1 MQHANKSFGAI
12 KRYCAAN
19 LYLVAIAP
27 VNGKPTKAPR
37 AKGWNQPKDL
47 SNPGGYSADADDFK
61 DCNGSNIGLY
71 HGASDTLALDLD
83 DVELA
88 CKIFDELT
96 GNQLIDW
103 LKDPLRVEIKSP
115 KANRGKLLFKLP
127 TLTQSVGLRQF
138 KHDGK
143 VIFELRCGNC
153 QDVIYGQHPEGGDY
167 QFIGNPAEIP
177 LIPDVLLNMLQH
189 WDDWKSCFDSVLGI
203 TKQPPKI
210 QPRKPQQ
217 GENLPGRRN
226 PIELFNQA
234 KGGVV
239 PVLLDNGYKQLG
251 SNRLVRPGSES
262 KAPGIVILRECAD
275 GIERVFSHGG
285 DVLNDGFAHDAWD
298 CYRLLQC
305 AGDSTQAL
313 NWDPA
318 ITKHNQ
324 RLFMQE
330 KAKTAAQTPATDN
343 PKKTAEAKLPK
354 TQRTLP
360 DGTALNDQHINILE
374 QLNRDYAHTVLG
386 GKNVIVGQ
394 RVCQV
399 QGSVFTFE
407 APAEFKKKFL
417 HESLI
422 GEGKRKN
429 QGQAWLEWPGKNY
442 MPHGVGF
449 YPDPKKCPAGM
460 FNLFSG
466 YQVKPVAGD
475 CSIYLNHLKH
485 IICAGDD
492 ASYSYLIGWLAHLFQ
507 QPDVKNNVAIMLK
520 SVEGTGKGTMA
531 EPLLEI
537 LGVHGN
543 KTNGAYAIANR
554 FNGTLACR
562 LLIFADEVDLTDKH
576 VADRLKGI
584 ITETSVNMER
594 KGLEIEPIPN
604 YCRLIFASNHTRVLN
619 AGIRERRYLVLEP
632 SDEKA
637 QDTAYFKSLWA
648 WIKDGGAAKLLHYLL
663 QVDISRFD
671 PYKCPQTKALIAE
684 KLANLSGINRFFYEQ
699 IVMKD
704 ELFGGKARIFAADL
718 VDDFVAWSRDDDD
731 VKIHKPA
738 ARNMVGKMMVRLGIT
753 VGGRSDRGEGKCYD
767 LPERKELITSF
778 AKLLDVPEDEL

>member
-1 MQHANKSFGAI
+1 MQHANESFGAI

-47 SNPGGYSADADDFK
+47 SNPGGYSANADDFK
-61 DCNGSNIGLY
+61 GCNGSNIGLY
-71 HGASDTLALDLD
+71 HGASQTLALDLD

-115 KANRGKLLFKLP
+115 KANRGKLLFKFP

-153 QDVIYGQHPEGGDY
+153 QDVIYGQHPEGGAY

-189 WDDWKSCFDSVLGI
+189 WEDWKLCFDSVLGM
-203 TKQPPKI
+203 TTQPPEI

-251 SNRLVRPGSES
+251 SDRLVRPGSES
-262 KAPGIVILRECAD
+262 KAPGIIILRECTD

-399 QGSVFTFE
+399 QGSVFTF
-407 APAEFKKKFL
+407 
-417 HESLI
+417 
-422 GEGKRKN
+422 
-429 QGQAWLEWPGKNY
+429 
-442 MPHGVGF
+442 
-449 YPDPKKCPAGM
+449 
-460 FNLFSG
+460 
-466 YQVKPVAGD
+466 
-475 CSIYLNHLKH
+475 
-485 IICAGDD
+485 
-492 ASYSYLIGWLAHLFQ
+492 
-507 QPDVKNNVAIMLK
+507 
-520 SVEGTGKGTMA
+520 
-531 EPLLEI
+531 
-537 LGVHGN
+537 
-543 KTNGAYAIANR
+543 
-554 FNGTLACR
+554 
-562 LLIFADEVDLTDKH
+562 
-576 VADRLKGI
+576 
-584 ITETSVNMER
+584 SVNMER

-753 VGGRSDRGEGKCYD
+753 VDGRSDRGEGKSYD